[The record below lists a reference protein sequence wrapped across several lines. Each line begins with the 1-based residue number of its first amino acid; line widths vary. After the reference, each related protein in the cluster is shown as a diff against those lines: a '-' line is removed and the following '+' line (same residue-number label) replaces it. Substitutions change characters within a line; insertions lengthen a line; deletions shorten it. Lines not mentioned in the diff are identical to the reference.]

1 MTRTV
6 KTSIIEKRF
15 TNKTTGKEQ
24 TISINYAKVID
35 RLNVFRSDYP
45 RSKILTQ
52 SKTVDGVITFKAFI
66 WKDKDELLEIL
77 KQGVDKEAIYYTAD
91 SEGTAQKEVNK
102 SEKNFEKLETIA
114 VGRALALLG
123 YAVSGEIASTE
134 EMEEFEDYKA
144 QKYQEDVEQA
154 IELLNGAATIDDLR
168 KVFVSIER
176 KIREEPNVII
186 TKNKCKEKLTKKVPV
201 KKEQND
207 ENNQDPTK

>member
-6 KTSIIEKRF
+6 KTSIIEKKF

-154 IELLNGAATIDDLR
+154 IELLNGAATIDGLR

>member
-6 KTSIIEKRF
+6 KTSIIEKKF

>member
-6 KTSIIEKRF
+6 KTSIIEKKF

-24 TISINYAKVID
+24 TISINYAKVVD
-35 RLNVFRSDYP
+35 RLNAFRSDYP

-52 SKTVDGVITFKAFI
+52 SKIVDGTITFKAFV
-66 WKDKDELLEIL
+66 WKDKDELLEVL
-77 KQGVDKEAIYYTAD
+77 KQGIDKEAIYYTAD

-144 QKYQEDVEQA
+144 QKYQEDVDQV
-154 IELLNGAATIDDLR
+154 IELLNGAATIEDLR
-168 KVFVSIER
+168 KVFISLER
-176 KIREEPNVII
+176 KIREEPTVIV
-186 TKNKCKEKLTKKVPV
+186 TKNKCKEKLTKKVSA
-201 KKEQND
+201 KKEKNNESNQN
-207 ENNQDPTK
+207 PTK